1 MAGRITVKKIGQ
13 WNQVRSLLNAMPNE
27 YRKMT
32 QEEVGKVAKEF
43 EGKVRDAFA
52 SNGNS
57 SKVSWVA
64 YTKDPKYK
72 GVHKKKRGGVSVL
85 PGTLYTKKL
94 AEAAYYVTFRNRSAM
109 TAGSPTGPAII
120 NEVATLHEMGGTL
133 LVGWNQPLEKPMA
146 EMVPPDAW
154 KHVNWKSDAGPTAI
168 AIPARSY
175 FRSTKAAHYP
185 DAKAR
190 SSMATRLKA
199 ALARR
204 FPEIAGELR

>member
-1 MAGRITVKKIGQ
+1 MAGRVTVKKVGQ
-13 WNQVRSLLNAMPNE
+13 WNQVRSLLSALPAE

-32 QEEVGKVAKEF
+32 SEEVGQVAKEF

-57 SKVSWVA
+57 SKVRWA
-64 YTKDPKYK
+64 EYTKDPKYK
-72 GVHKKKRGGVSVL
+72 GVHKKRRKGVDVL

-94 AEAAYYVTFRNRSAM
+94 AEASYYVTFRNRSAM
-109 TAGSPTGPAII
+109 TAGGPTGPAII

-146 EMVPPDAW
+146 EMVPPDSW
-154 KHVNWKSDAGPTAI
+154 KGVNWKSDVGPTAV

-190 SSMATRLKA
+190 SSMALKLKA
-199 ALARR
+199 ALIRR
-204 FPEIAGELR
+204 FPQLAGALR